1 MPVEVPKELS
11 LEDRLNRERL
21 KPNSYMTTILS
32 GGMDSTTLLY
42 YALSKT
48 SPDRVKVLSFY
59 YGQRHR
65 KELECATKICA
76 DLGVD
81 HKVVDISTI
90 QGFLKSSLTSPEQ
103 AVPHGHYA
111 EENMRQTV
119 VPNRNAIMLSIAY
132 GYSISNGSDYL
143 VYGAHT
149 GDHFIY
155 PDCRP
160 IFVKKLNDA
169 FRKGNEGFG
178 DTRIVAPFS
187 HISKSEIVTVGLR
200 LGVPFEKTWSCYEGQ
215 ERPCLACG
223 TCVERTE
230 AFLDNNTQDPLLS
243 FEEWDRARAIHSQAK
258 EAYERR

>member
-1 MPVEVPKELS
+1 MIAEVLREPS
-11 LEDRLNRERL
+11 LEDRLNRERIR
-21 KPNSYMTTILS
+21 PDSFVTTILS

-42 YALSKT
+42 YILSKT
-48 SPDRVKVLSFY
+48 TPDRVRVLSFF
-59 YGQRHR
+59 YGQRHN
-65 KELECATKICA
+65 KELNFALATCA

-81 HKVVDISTI
+81 HKVVDISSV
-90 QGFLKSSLTSPEQ
+90 QSLLKSSLTTPEQ
-103 AVPHGHYA
+103 GVPHGHYA
-111 EENMRQTV
+111 EENMKQTV

-132 GYSISNGSDYL
+132 GYAISNKSDYL

-178 DTRIVAPFS
+178 DVKIIAPFS
-187 HISKSEIVTVGLR
+187 YLSKSEIVTVGLR

-215 ERPCLACG
+215 DRPCLACG

-230 AFLDNNTQDPLLS
+230 AFLDNNTQDPLLTAD
-243 FEEWDRARAIHSQAK
+243 EWNKAK
-258 EAYERR
+258 EIYYKSKESYQLK